1 MRRGRRSRKSPGY
14 RSRRP
19 RDGTRG
25 RHRFRESPFS
35 AGKPA
40 AGWRLP
46 ARLPEGVGRLMGD
59 PGWIPLSGSARLRL
73 PSWTPPVREVEEL
86 AALPLRA
93 ARHQALGATGNENA
107 RHGDGPLLCRRR
119 RVRLGKTPMHRSRR
133 SRSCTRSCVCMGTER
148 EQDLPAANLKLCVS
162 FRRSYQV
169 APMTVLAGLPTTRG
183 HHPRQDLRAGEH
195 VIDVLWRAP
204 SAAVVRRPLVG
215 VIFTQ

>member
-1 MRRGRRSRKSPGY
+1 
-14 RSRRP
+14 
-19 RDGTRG
+19 
-25 RHRFRESPFS
+25 
-35 AGKPA
+35 
-40 AGWRLP
+40 
-46 ARLPEGVGRLMGD
+46 MGD

-204 SAAVVRRPLVG
+204 SAAVVRRPLVA

>member
-1 MRRGRRSRKSPGY
+1 
-14 RSRRP
+14 
-19 RDGTRG
+19 
-25 RHRFRESPFS
+25 
-35 AGKPA
+35 
-40 AGWRLP
+40 
-46 ARLPEGVGRLMGD
+46 MGD

-133 SRSCTRSCVCMGTER
+133 SRSRTRSCVCMGTER

-169 APMTVLAGLPTTRG
+169 TPMTVLAGPPKTRVTIRG
-183 HHPRQDLRAGEH
+183 KICERVSTSLMYCGELQVLLSSVARSSQSYSRSKGSAVLNEFLQ
-195 VIDVLWRAP
+195 VIGGWP
-204 SAAVVRRPLVG
+204 P
-215 VIFTQ
+215 IFSISSFVPAKMPF